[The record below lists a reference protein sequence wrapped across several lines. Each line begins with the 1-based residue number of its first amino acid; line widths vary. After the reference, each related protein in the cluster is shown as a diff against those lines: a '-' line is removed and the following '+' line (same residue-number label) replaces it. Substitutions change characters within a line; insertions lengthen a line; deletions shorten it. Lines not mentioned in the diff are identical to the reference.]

1 MEINTLENDTGKVVR
16 VLLVDDEDNYRNAI
30 ARRLERRNL
39 VVSQAPD
46 GTACLEY
53 LGENEVDVVVL
64 DMKMPG
70 MSGMETF
77 KEISKYYPGLKVI
90 FLTGNAALTEGVE
103 GIKAGAFDYL
113 AKPVEIDHL
122 AGKIRQAWE
131 LKRLEEGRERDKIFR
146 RRLEKRMIHTQRLAS
161 LGTMSTGIAHEI
173 NNPLAIIKES
183 TGFLRMVIEGA
194 DQIPEKEMLFKGL
207 EKIENSVDRAGRI
220 THQLLGYVR
229 KQGHELTPVDIRGLT
244 EDTVALIKQ
253 KTQAKKVSV
262 EWAREPEHE
271 MRMHTDPFQVR
282 QVLIN
287 LLENAVD
294 AVDTNGQ
301 IRLALYRKAQSV
313 CLEVRD
319 NGCGITPE
327 NIEKIFD
334 PFFTTKPN
342 VAENESGTGLGLFV
356 VHKIMTGL
364 SGSIHVESE
373 PGRGTTFKICLPEWQ
388 SDSTI
393 TNS

>member
-1 MEINTLENDTGKVVR
+1 MEINTLENDTGQVVR
-16 VLLVDDEDNYRNAI
+16 VLLVDDEDGYRNTV
-30 ARRLERRNL
+30 ARRLERRDMA
-39 VVSQAPD
+39 VSQAPD
-46 GTACLEY
+46 GTRCLEH
-53 LGENEVDVVVL
+53 LGNHDVDVVVL

-70 MSGMETF
+70 MPGMETF
-77 KEISKYYPGLKVI
+77 KAINKYHPGLQVI
-90 FLTGNAALTEGVE
+90 FLTGNAAVAEGVE

-113 AKPVEIDHL
+113 SKPVEIDHL

-131 LKRLEEGRERDKIFR
+131 LKRLEAARERDKIFR

-183 TGFLRMVIEGA
+183 AGFMRVVLA
-194 DQIPEKEMLFKGL
+194 DSEEIPEKKMLFKGI
-207 EKIENSVDRAGRI
+207 EKIESSVDRARRI

-229 KQGHELTPVDIRGLT
+229 KHRHDLAPVDIRRLA
-244 EDTVALIKQ
+244 EDTVVLIKQ
-253 KTQAKKVSV
+253 KTQMKKVSV
-262 EWAREPEHE
+262 QWETGPGQP
-271 MRMHTDPFQVR
+271 MLMHTDPFQVR

-294 AVDTNGQ
+294 AVETSGQ
-301 IRLALYRKAQSV
+301 IRLALYRKDTSV

-319 NGCGITPE
+319 NGSGITPE
-327 NIEKIFD
+327 NMEKIFD

-342 VAENESGTGLGLFV
+342 VPENESGTGLGLFV

-364 SGSIHVESE
+364 SGTIRVASE
-373 PGRGTTFKICLPEWQ
+373 PGHGAAFTICLPEWQ
-388 SDSTI
+388 DQ
-393 TNS
+393 

>member
-1 MEINTLENDTGKVVR
+1 METNTLKNDTGKVIR

-30 ARRLERRNL
+30 ARRLERRNM

-53 LGENEVDVVVL
+53 LGGNEADVVIL

-77 KEISKYYPGLKVI
+77 KSIRKYYPGLKVI

-131 LKRLEEGRERDKIFR
+131 LKRLEMARERDKIFR

-183 TGFLRMVIEGA
+183 TGFMRMVMEDSG
-194 DQIPEKEMLFKGL
+194 QIPEKEMLFKGL
-207 EKIENSVDRAGRI
+207 EKIEKSVDRARRI

-229 KQGHELTPVDIRGLT
+229 KHGHELTPVDIRRLT

-262 EWAREPEHE
+262 QWESEPEHE
-271 MRMHTDPFQVR
+271 MLMHTDPFQVR

-301 IRLALYRKAQSV
+301 IRLALYRKDQSV

-319 NGCGITPE
+319 NGSGITPE
-327 NIEKIFD
+327 NMKQIFD

-373 PGRGTTFKICLPEWQ
+373 PGHGTTFKICLPEWQ
-388 SDSTI
+388 SD
-393 TNS
+393 

>member
-1 MEINTLENDTGKVVR
+1 MEINTLENDTGTVVR

-77 KEISKYYPGLKVI
+77 KDISKYYPGLKVI
-90 FLTGNAALTEGVE
+90 FLTGNAALSEGVE

-113 AKPVEIDHL
+113 SKPVEIDHL

-183 TGFLRMVIEGA
+183 TGFLRMVIESA

-207 EKIENSVDRAGRI
+207 EKIENSVDRARRI

-229 KQGHELTPVDIRGLT
+229 KHGHELTSVDIRRLT

-262 EWAREPEHE
+262 QWESEPERE
-271 MRMHTDPFQVR
+271 MLMHTDPFQVR

-301 IRLALYRKAQSV
+301 IRLALYRKEQSV

-319 NGCGITPE
+319 NGSGIAPE
-327 NIEKIFD
+327 NMKQIFD

-373 PGRGTTFKICLPEWQ
+373 PGQGTTFKICLPEWQ
-388 SDSTI
+388 SD
-393 TNS
+393 

>member
-1 MEINTLENDTGKVVR
+1 MEINTLENDTGTVVR

-77 KEISKYYPGLKVI
+77 KDISKYYPGLKVI

-113 AKPVEIDHL
+113 SKPVEIDHL

-183 TGFLRMVIEGA
+183 TGFLRMVIESA

-207 EKIENSVDRAGRI
+207 EKIEKSVDRARRI

-229 KQGHELTPVDIRGLT
+229 KHGHELTSVDIRRLT

-262 EWAREPEHE
+262 QWESEPERE
-271 MRMHTDPFQVR
+271 MLMHTDPFQVR

-301 IRLALYRKAQSV
+301 IRLALYRKEQSV

-319 NGCGITPE
+319 NGSGIAPE
-327 NIEKIFD
+327 NMKQIFD

-373 PGRGTTFKICLPEWQ
+373 PGQGTTFKICLPEWQ
-388 SDSTI
+388 SD
-393 TNS
+393 

>member
-1 MEINTLENDTGKVVR
+1 MEINSLENDTGTVVR

-77 KEISKYYPGLKVI
+77 KNISKYYPGLKVI

-113 AKPVEIDHL
+113 SKPVEIDHL

-183 TGFLRMVIEGA
+183 TGFLRMVIESA

-207 EKIENSVDRAGRI
+207 EKIENSVDRARRI

-229 KQGHELTPVDIRGLT
+229 KHGRDLTPVDIRQLT

-262 EWAREPEHE
+262 QWDTKPEKP
-271 MRMHTDPFQVR
+271 MLMYTDPFQVR

-294 AVDTNGQ
+294 AVETGGQ
-301 IRLALYRKAQSV
+301 IRLSLYRKDKAV

-319 NGCGITPE
+319 NGSGITPQ
-327 NIEKIFD
+327 NKEKIFD

-342 VAENESGTGLGLFV
+342 VSENESGTGLGLFV

-364 SGSIHVESE
+364 SGSIQVESE
-373 PGRGTTFKICLPEWQ
+373 SGQGALFTICLPEWHPE
-388 SDSTI
+388 
-393 TNS
+393 

>member
-1 MEINTLENDTGKVVR
+1 MEINTFENDTGTVVR

-77 KEISKYYPGLKVI
+77 KDISKYYPGLKVI
-90 FLTGNAALTEGVE
+90 FLTGNAVLTEGVE

-113 AKPVEIDHL
+113 SKPVEIDHL

-183 TGFLRMVIEGA
+183 TGFLRMVIESA

-207 EKIENSVDRAGRI
+207 EKIENSVDRARRI

-229 KQGHELTPVDIRGLT
+229 KHGHELTSVDIRRLT

-262 EWAREPEHE
+262 QWESEPERE
-271 MRMHTDPFQVR
+271 MLMHTDPFQVR

-301 IRLALYRKAQSV
+301 IRLALYRKEQSV

-319 NGCGITPE
+319 NGSGIAPE
-327 NIEKIFD
+327 NMKQIFD

-373 PGRGTTFKICLPEWQ
+373 PGQGTTFKICLPEWQ
-388 SDSTI
+388 SD
-393 TNS
+393 

>member
-1 MEINTLENDTGKVVR
+1 MEINTLENDTGTVVR

-77 KEISKYYPGLKVI
+77 KDISKYYPGLKVI

-113 AKPVEIDHL
+113 SKPVEIDHL

-183 TGFLRMVIEGA
+183 TGFLRMVIESA

-207 EKIENSVDRAGRI
+207 EKIENSVDRARRI

-229 KQGHELTPVDIRGLT
+229 KHGHELTSVDIRRLT

-262 EWAREPEHE
+262 QWESEPERE
-271 MRMHTDPFQVR
+271 MLMHTDPFQVR

-301 IRLALYRKAQSV
+301 IRLALYRKEQSV

-319 NGCGITPE
+319 NGSGIAPE
-327 NIEKIFD
+327 NMKQIFD

-373 PGRGTTFKICLPEWQ
+373 PGQGTTFKICLPEWQ
-388 SDSTI
+388 SD
-393 TNS
+393 

>member
-1 MEINTLENDTGKVVR
+1 MEINTFENDTGTVVR

-77 KEISKYYPGLKVI
+77 KDISKYYPGLKVI

-113 AKPVEIDHL
+113 SKPVEIDHL

-183 TGFLRMVIEGA
+183 TGFLRMVIESA

-207 EKIENSVDRAGRI
+207 EKIEKSVDRARRI

-229 KQGHELTPVDIRGLT
+229 KHGHELTSVDIRRLT

-262 EWAREPEHE
+262 QWESEPERE
-271 MRMHTDPFQVR
+271 MLMHTDPFQVR

-301 IRLALYRKAQSV
+301 IRLALYRKEQSV

-319 NGCGITPE
+319 NGSGIAPE
-327 NIEKIFD
+327 NMKQIFD

-373 PGRGTTFKICLPEWQ
+373 PGQGTTFKICLPEWQ
-388 SDSTI
+388 SD
-393 TNS
+393 

>member
-1 MEINTLENDTGKVVR
+1 MEIQTLEEDTGATVR
-16 VLLVDDEDNYRNAI
+16 VLLVDDEDSFRNAI
-30 ARRLERRNL
+30 ARRLGKREMN
-39 VVSQAPD
+39 VTQAGD
-46 GTACLEY
+46 GASCLEY
-53 LGENEVDVVVL
+53 LSTKEVDVVIL

-70 MSGMETF
+70 MSGMDTYQA
-77 KEISKYYPGLKVI
+77 IRKYHPGLQVI
-90 FLTGNAALTEGVE
+90 FLTGNAAVAEGVE
-103 GIKAGAFDYL
+103 GVKAGAFDYL
-113 AKPVEIDHL
+113 SKPVEIDHL
-122 AGKIRQAWE
+122 ASKIRQAWE
-131 LKRLEEGRERDKIFR
+131 MRRLEAARERDKIFR
-146 RRLEKRMIHTQRLAS
+146 RRLEKRMIHTHRLAS

-183 TGFLRMVIEGA
+183 AGFMRMVLEDS

-207 EKIENSVDRAGRI
+207 EKIEKSVDRARRI

-229 KQGHELTPVDIRGLT
+229 KHGHDLAPVDIRRLT
-244 EDTVALIKQ
+244 EDTVMLIKQ

-262 EWAREPEHE
+262 QWDTEPEHQ
-271 MRMHTDPFQVR
+271 MMMHTDPFQAR

-294 AVDTNGQ
+294 AVETGGQ

-319 NGCGITPE
+319 NGSGITPE
-327 NIEKIFD
+327 NMEKIFD

-342 VAENESGTGLGLFV
+342 VSENESGTGLGLFV

-364 SGSIHVESE
+364 SGSIRVESE
-373 PGRGTTFKICLPEWQ
+373 PGHGATFTICLPEWH
-388 SDSTI
+388 SD
-393 TNS
+393 

>member
-1 MEINTLENDTGKVVR
+1 MLNLMEINTLENDTGKVVR

-30 ARRLERRNL
+30 ARRLERRNM

-53 LGENEVDVVVL
+53 LGGNEADVVVL

-77 KEISKYYPGLKVI
+77 KGIRKYYPGLKVI

-113 AKPVEIDHL
+113 SKPVEIDHL

-131 LKRLEEGRERDKIFR
+131 LKRLEAARERDKIFR

-183 TGFLRMVIEGA
+183 TGFMRMVIE
-194 DQIPEKEMLFKGL
+194 DSDRIPEKEMLFKGL
-207 EKIENSVDRAGRI
+207 EKIEKSVDRARRI

-229 KQGHELTPVDIRGLT
+229 KHGHELTPVDIRRLT

-262 EWAREPEHE
+262 EWEREPEHE
-271 MRMHTDPFQVR
+271 MLMHTDPFQVR

-301 IRLALYRKAQSV
+301 IRLALYRKEQSV
-313 CLEVRD
+313 CLKVRD
-319 NGCGITPE
+319 NGSGITPE

-342 VAENESGTGLGLFV
+342 VSENESGTGLGLFV
-356 VHKIMTGL
+356 AHKIMTGL
-364 SGSIHVESE
+364 SGSIRVESE
-373 PGRGTTFKICLPEWQ
+373 PGQGATFTICLPEWQ
-388 SDSTI
+388 SD
-393 TNS
+393 

>member
-1 MEINTLENDTGKVVR
+1 MEINTLENDTGTVVR

-77 KEISKYYPGLKVI
+77 KDISKYYPGLKVI

-113 AKPVEIDHL
+113 SKPVEIDHL

-183 TGFLRMVIEGA
+183 TGFLRMVIESA

-207 EKIENSVDRAGRI
+207 EKIENSVDRARRI

-229 KQGHELTPVDIRGLT
+229 KHGHELTSVDIRRLT

-262 EWAREPEHE
+262 QWEREPERE
-271 MRMHTDPFQVR
+271 MLMHTDPFQVR

-301 IRLALYRKAQSV
+301 IRLALYRKEQSV

-319 NGCGITPE
+319 NGSGIAPE
-327 NIEKIFD
+327 NMKQIFD

-364 SGSIHVESE
+364 SGSIHVESA
-373 PGRGTTFKICLPEWQ
+373 PGQGTTFKICLPEWQ
-388 SDSTI
+388 SD
-393 TNS
+393 

>member
-1 MEINTLENDTGKVVR
+1 MEINTLENDTGTVVR

-77 KEISKYYPGLKVI
+77 KDISKYYPGLKVI

-113 AKPVEIDHL
+113 SKPVEIDHL

-183 TGFLRMVIEGA
+183 TGFLRMVIESA

-207 EKIENSVDRAGRI
+207 EKIENSVDRARRI

-229 KQGHELTPVDIRGLT
+229 KHGHELTSVDIRRLT

-262 EWAREPEHE
+262 QWEREPERE
-271 MRMHTDPFQVR
+271 MLMHTDPFQVR

-301 IRLALYRKAQSV
+301 IRLALYRKEQSV

-319 NGCGITPE
+319 NGSGIAPE
-327 NIEKIFD
+327 NMKQIFD

-373 PGRGTTFKICLPEWQ
+373 PGQGTTFKICLPEWQ
-388 SDSTI
+388 SD
-393 TNS
+393 

>member
-30 ARRLERRNL
+30 ARRLERRDMA
-39 VVSQAPD
+39 VSQVPG

-53 LGENEVDVVVL
+53 LGGNEADVVVL

-77 KEISKYYPGLKVI
+77 KAINKYYPGLQVI
-90 FLTGNAALTEGVE
+90 FLTGNAAVTEGVE
-103 GIKAGAFDYL
+103 GVKAGAFDYL
-113 AKPVEIDHL
+113 SKPVEIDHL
-122 AGKIRQAWE
+122 ASKIRQAWE
-131 LKRLEEGRERDKIFR
+131 LKRLEAARERDKIFR

-183 TGFLRMVIEGA
+183 AGFMRMVIEDSGR
-194 DQIPEKEMLFKGL
+194 IPEKEMLFKGL
-207 EKIENSVDRAGRI
+207 EKIEKSVDRARRI

-229 KQGHELTPVDIRGLT
+229 KHGHDLTPVDIRQLT

-253 KTQAKKVSV
+253 KTIVKKVSV
-262 EWAREPEHE
+262 QWDTEPEQQ
-271 MRMHTDPFQVR
+271 MLMYTDPFQVR

-301 IRLALYRKAQSV
+301 IRLALYRKKHSV

-319 NGCGITPE
+319 NGSGITPE
-327 NIEKIFD
+327 NMEKIFD

-342 VAENESGTGLGLFV
+342 VSENESGTGLGLFV

-364 SGSIHVESE
+364 SGNIRLESK
-373 PGRGTTFKICLPEWQ
+373 PGQGTTFTICLPEWH
-388 SDSTI
+388 SK
-393 TNS
+393 

>member
-1 MEINTLENDTGKVVR
+1 MEINSLENDTGTVVR

-77 KEISKYYPGLKVI
+77 KNISKYYPGLKVI

-113 AKPVEIDHL
+113 SKPVEIDHL

-183 TGFLRMVIEGA
+183 TGFLRMVIESA

-207 EKIENSVDRAGRI
+207 EKIENSVDRARRI

-229 KQGHELTPVDIRGLT
+229 KHGHELTSVDIRRLT

-262 EWAREPEHE
+262 QWESEPERE
-271 MRMHTDPFQVR
+271 MLMHTDPFQVR

-301 IRLALYRKAQSV
+301 IRLALYRKEQSV

-319 NGCGITPE
+319 NGSGIAPE
-327 NIEKIFD
+327 NMKQIFD

-373 PGRGTTFKICLPEWQ
+373 PGQGTTFKICLPEWQ
-388 SDSTI
+388 SD
-393 TNS
+393 

>member
-30 ARRLERRNL
+30 ARRLERRNM

-46 GTACLEY
+46 GIACLEY
-53 LGENEVDVVVL
+53 LGGNEADVVIL

-77 KEISKYYPGLKVI
+77 KSIRKYYPGLKVI

-131 LKRLEEGRERDKIFR
+131 LKRLEMARERDKIFR

-183 TGFLRMVIEGA
+183 AGFIRMVLE
-194 DQIPEKEMLFKGL
+194 DSDRIPEKEMLFKGL
-207 EKIENSVDRAGRI
+207 EKIEKSVDRARRI

-253 KTQAKKVSV
+253 KTQAKKVTV
-262 EWAREPEHE
+262 QWEHEPEHE
-271 MRMHTDPFQVR
+271 MLMHTDPFQVR

-294 AVDTNGQ
+294 AVDTNGE
-301 IRLALYRKAQSV
+301 IRLSLYRKEQSV
-313 CLEVRD
+313 CLKVRD
-319 NGCGITPE
+319 NGSGITPE
-327 NIEKIFD
+327 HMKKIFD

-342 VAENESGTGLGLFV
+342 VSENESGTGLGLFV

-373 PGRGTTFKICLPEWQ
+373 PGQGTTFTICLPEWQ
-388 SDSTI
+388 SD
-393 TNS
+393 

>member
-16 VLLVDDEDNYRNAI
+16 VLLVDDEDSYRNAL
-30 ARRLERRNL
+30 ARRLERRNM
-39 VVSQAPD
+39 VINQAPD
-46 GTACLEY
+46 GTSCLEY
-53 LGENEVDVVVL
+53 LGGNEADVVVL

-77 KEISKYYPGLKVI
+77 KTIKKYYPGLKVI
-90 FLTGNAALTEGVE
+90 FLTGNAAVTEGVE
-103 GIKAGAFDYL
+103 GIKTGAFDYL
-113 AKPVEIDHL
+113 SKPVEIDHL

-131 LKRLEEGRERDKIFR
+131 LKRLEAARERDKIFR

-173 NNPLAIIKES
+173 NNPLAIIKEAA
-183 TGFLRMVIEGA
+183 GFMRMVVEDSGH
-194 DQIPEKEMLFKGL
+194 IPEKEMLFKGL
-207 EKIENSVDRAGRI
+207 EKIEKSVDRARRI

-229 KQGHELTPVDIRGLT
+229 KHGHELTPVDIRRLT

-262 EWAREPEHE
+262 QWESEPGHQ
-271 MRMHTDPFQVR
+271 MLMHTDPFQVR

-301 IRLALYRKAQSV
+301 IRLALYRKEQSV

-319 NGCGITPE
+319 NGSGITPE
-327 NIEKIFD
+327 NMEKLFD

-342 VAENESGTGLGLFV
+342 VSENESGTGLGLFV

-364 SGSIHVESE
+364 SGNIRVESE
-373 PGRGTTFKICLPEWQ
+373 PGHGATFTICLPEWH
-388 SDSTI
+388 SD
-393 TNS
+393 

>member
-1 MEINTLENDTGKVVR
+1 LLNLMEINTLENDTGKIIR

-30 ARRLERRNL
+30 ARRLERRNM
-39 VVSQAPD
+39 VVSQAPN
-46 GTACLEY
+46 GTSCLEY
-53 LGENEVDVVVL
+53 LGGNETDVVVL

-77 KEISKYYPGLKVI
+77 KSIRKYHPGLKVI
-90 FLTGNAALTEGVE
+90 FLTGNADLTEGVE

-131 LKRLEEGRERDKIFR
+131 LKRLEVARERDKIFR

-183 TGFLRMVIEGA
+183 TGFMRMVIEDSG
-194 DQIPEKEMLFKGL
+194 QIPEKEMLFKGL
-207 EKIENSVDRAGRI
+207 EKIEKSVDRARRI

-229 KQGHELTPVDIRGLT
+229 KHGHELTPVDIRGLT

-262 EWAREPEHE
+262 QWESESEQE
-271 MRMHTDPFQVR
+271 MLMHTDPFQVR

-294 AVDTNGQ
+294 AVDINGE
-301 IRLALYRKAQSV
+301 IRLALYRKEQSV
-313 CLEVRD
+313 CLKVRD
-319 NGCGITPE
+319 NGSGILPE
-327 NIEKIFD
+327 NMEKIFD

-342 VAENESGTGLGLFV
+342 VSENESGTGLGLFV

-373 PGRGTTFKICLPEWQ
+373 PGHGATFTICLPEWQ
-388 SDSTI
+388 SD
-393 TNS
+393 

>member
-16 VLLVDDEDNYRNAI
+16 VLLVDDEESFRNAI
-30 ARRLERRNL
+30 ARRLERRNM

-46 GTACLEY
+46 GKSCLEY
-53 LGENEVDVVVL
+53 LGANEADVVVL
-64 DMKMPG
+64 DMNMPG
-70 MSGMETF
+70 MSGIDTF
-77 KEISKYYPGLKVI
+77 KAINKYHPGLQVI
-90 FLTGNAALTEGVE
+90 FLTGNAGITEGVE

-113 AKPVEIDHL
+113 SKPIDIDHL

-131 LKRLEEGRERDKIFR
+131 LKRLEAAREQDKIFR

-183 TGFLRMVIEGA
+183 AGFMRMVIEGA
-194 DQIPEKEMLFKGL
+194 GQIPEKEMLFKGL
-207 EKIENSVDRAGRI
+207 DKIEKSVDRARRI

-229 KQGHELTPVDIRGLT
+229 KHGHEFTPVDIRQLT
-244 EDTVALIKQ
+244 EDTVVLIKH

-262 EWAREPEHE
+262 QWDIAPKEP
-271 MRMHTDPFQVR
+271 MLMYTDPFQVR

-294 AVDTNGQ
+294 AVETGGQ
-301 IRLALYRKAQSV
+301 IRLSLTRKDQSV
-313 CLEVRD
+313 CLQVRD
-319 NGCGITPE
+319 NGSGIAPE
-327 NIEKIFD
+327 NMAKIFD

-342 VAENESGTGLGLFV
+342 VSENESGTGLGLFV
-356 VHKIMTGL
+356 AHKIMTGL

-373 PGRGTTFKICLPEWQ
+373 PGHGATFSICLPEWH
-388 SDSTI
+388 SE
-393 TNS
+393 

>member
-1 MEINTLENDTGKVVR
+1 MEINTLENDTGTVVR

-77 KEISKYYPGLKVI
+77 KDISKYYPGLKVI

-113 AKPVEIDHL
+113 SKPVEIDHL

-183 TGFLRMVIEGA
+183 TGFLRMVIESA

-207 EKIENSVDRAGRI
+207 EKIENSVDRARRI

-229 KQGHELTPVDIRGLT
+229 KHGHELTPVDIRRLT

-262 EWAREPEHE
+262 QWESEPERE
-271 MRMHTDPFQVR
+271 MLMHTDPFQVR

-301 IRLALYRKAQSV
+301 IRLALYRKEQSV

-319 NGCGITPE
+319 NGSGIAPE
-327 NIEKIFD
+327 NMKQIFD

-373 PGRGTTFKICLPEWQ
+373 PGQGTTFKICLPEWQ
-388 SDSTI
+388 SD
-393 TNS
+393 

>member
-1 MEINTLENDTGKVVR
+1 MKNNPHETNTVKAVR
-16 VLLVDDEDNYRNAI
+16 VLLVDDEDHFRQAI
-30 ARRLERRNL
+30 ARRLERRRM

-46 GTACLEY
+46 GKSGLEY

-77 KEISKYYPGLKVI
+77 EAIKKSHPGLQVI
-90 FLTGNAALTEGVE
+90 FLTGNAAVTEGVE

-113 AKPVEIDHL
+113 SKPIEIDHL
-122 AGKIRQAWE
+122 AGKICQAWD
-131 LKRLEEGRERDKIFR
+131 LKRLEAARERDKIFKQ
-146 RRLEKRMIHTQRLAS
+146 RLEKRMIHTQRLAS

-183 TGFLRMVIEGA
+183 AGFMRMVLDGA
-194 DQIPEKEMLFKGL
+194 GQMPEKEMLFKGL
-207 EKIENSVDRAGRI
+207 DKIENSIDRARRI

-229 KQGHELTPVDIRGLT
+229 KQGHELTPVDIRQLT
-244 EDTVALIKQ
+244 ADTVVLIKQ

-262 EWAREPEHE
+262 QWDNAPEQP
-271 MRMHTDPFQVR
+271 MQMHTDPFQVR

-294 AVDTNGQ
+294 AVDTGGQ
-301 IRLALYRKAQSV
+301 IRLSLYRKDQSV
-313 CLEVRD
+313 CLQIQD
-319 NGCGITPE
+319 NGSGITPE
-327 NIEKIFD
+327 NLEKIFD

-342 VAENESGTGLGLFV
+342 VAGSESGTGLGLFV
-356 VHKIMTGL
+356 VHKIMTAL
-364 SGSIHVESE
+364 SGSIHVAST
-373 PGRGTTFKICLPEWQ
+373 PGQGATFTICLPEWQ
-388 SDSTI
+388 AE
-393 TNS
+393 

>member
-1 MEINTLENDTGKVVR
+1 MLNLMEINTIENDTGKVVR
-16 VLLVDDEDNYRNAI
+16 VLLVDDEDSYRNAI
-30 ARRLERRNL
+30 ARRLERRNM
-39 VVSQAPD
+39 VVSQAPG

-53 LGENEVDVVVL
+53 LGGNEADVVVL

-70 MSGMETF
+70 MSGLETF
-77 KEISKYYPGLKVI
+77 KAISKYHPGLQVI
-90 FLTGNAALTEGVE
+90 FLTGNAAVAEGVE

-113 AKPVEIDHL
+113 SKPIEIDHL

-131 LKRLEEGRERDKIFR
+131 LKRLEAAREQDKIFR

-183 TGFLRMVIEGA
+183 AGFMRMVLDGSG
-194 DQIPEKEMLFKGL
+194 QMPEKEMLFKGL
-207 EKIENSVDRAGRI
+207 DKIEKSVDRARRI

-229 KQGHELTPVDIRGLT
+229 KQGHELTPVDIRQLT
-244 EDTVALIKQ
+244 EDTVVLIKQ

-262 EWAREPEHE
+262 QWDPEPEHE
-271 MRMHTDPFQVR
+271 MLMHTDPFQVR

-294 AVDTNGQ
+294 AVETGGQ
-301 IRLALYRKAQSV
+301 IRLSLYRKDQTV

-319 NGCGITPE
+319 NGSGITPE
-327 NIEKIFD
+327 NKEKIFD

-342 VAENESGTGLGLFV
+342 VSENESGTGLGLFV

-373 PGRGTTFKICLPEWQ
+373 PGHGTTFTICLPEWH
-388 SDSTI
+388 SE
-393 TNS
+393 

>member
-1 MEINTLENDTGKVVR
+1 MEIKTLENDTGKVVR
-16 VLLVDDEDNYRNAI
+16 VLLVDDEESFRNAI
-30 ARRLERRNL
+30 ARRLERRNM

-46 GTACLEY
+46 GTSCLEY
-53 LGENEVDVVVL
+53 LGANEADVVLL
-64 DMKMPG
+64 DMNMPG
-70 MSGMETF
+70 MSGIDTF
-77 KEISKYYPGLKVI
+77 KAINKYHPGLQVI
-90 FLTGNAALTEGVE
+90 FLTGNAGITEGVE

-113 AKPVEIDHL
+113 SKPIEIDHL

-131 LKRLEEGRERDKIFR
+131 LKRLEAAREQDKIFR

-183 TGFLRMVIEGA
+183 AGFMRMVLEGA
-194 DQIPEKEMLFKGL
+194 GQIPEKEMLFKGL
-207 EKIENSVDRAGRI
+207 DKIEKSVDRARRI

-229 KQGHELTPVDIRGLT
+229 KHGHELTPVDIRQLT
-244 EDTVALIKQ
+244 EDTVVLIKQ

-262 EWAREPEHE
+262 QWDIAPKEP
-271 MRMHTDPFQVR
+271 MLMYTDPFQVR

-294 AVDTNGQ
+294 AVETGGQ
-301 IRLALYRKAQSV
+301 IRLSLTRKDQSV
-313 CLEVRD
+313 CLQVRD
-319 NGCGITPE
+319 NGSGIAPE
-327 NIEKIFD
+327 NMAKIFD

-342 VAENESGTGLGLFV
+342 VSENESGTGLGLFV
-356 VHKIMTGL
+356 AHKIMSGL

-373 PGRGTTFKICLPEWQ
+373 PGHGATFTICLPEWH
-388 SDSTI
+388 SD
-393 TNS
+393 

>member
-1 MEINTLENDTGKVVR
+1 MENDTGKVVR
-16 VLLVDDEDNYRNAI
+16 VLLVDDEERFRQAI
-30 ARRLERRNL
+30 ARRLERRHMI
-39 VVSQAPD
+39 VSQVPD
-46 GTACLEY
+46 GASCLEY
-53 LGENEVDVVVL
+53 LSTHEADVVVL

-77 KEISKYYPGLKVI
+77 EAVNKYHPGLQVI
-90 FLTGNAALTEGVE
+90 FLTGNAGITDGVE
-103 GIKAGAFDYL
+103 GIRAGAFDYL

-131 LKRLEEGRERDKIFR
+131 LKRLEAARERDKIFR

-183 TGFLRMVIEGA
+183 AGFMRTVLA
-194 DQIPEKEMLFKGL
+194 DSDQIPEKKMLFKGL
-207 EKIENSVDRAGRI
+207 DKIEKSVDRAGRI

-229 KQGHELTPVDIRGLT
+229 KHGRDLTPVDIRQLT
-244 EDTVALIKQ
+244 EDTVVLIKQ

-262 EWAREPEHE
+262 KWDTKPGHP
-271 MRMHTDPFQVR
+271 MRMYTDPFQVR

-294 AVDTNGQ
+294 AVEPGGR
-301 IRLALYRKAQSV
+301 IRLSLYRKDEAV

-319 NGCGITPE
+319 NGSGITPE

-342 VAENESGTGLGLFV
+342 VPENESGTGLGLFV
-356 VHKIMTGL
+356 VHKIMAAL
-364 SGSIHVESE
+364 SGSIQVESE
-373 PGRGTTFKICLPEWQ
+373 PGQGALFTICLPEWHPE
-388 SDSTI
+388 
-393 TNS
+393 

>member
-113 AKPVEIDHL
+113 SKPVEIDHL

-183 TGFLRMVIEGA
+183 TGFLRMVIESA

-207 EKIENSVDRAGRI
+207 EKIENSVDRARRI

-229 KQGHELTPVDIRGLT
+229 KHGHELTPVDIRRLT

-262 EWAREPEHE
+262 QWESEPERE
-271 MRMHTDPFQVR
+271 MLMHTDPFQVR

-301 IRLALYRKAQSV
+301 IRLALYRKEQSV

-319 NGCGITPE
+319 NGSGIAPE
-327 NIEKIFD
+327 NMKQIFD

-373 PGRGTTFKICLPEWQ
+373 PGQGTTFKICLPEWQ
-388 SDSTI
+388 SD
-393 TNS
+393 

>member
-1 MEINTLENDTGKVVR
+1 MEINTFENDTGTVVR

-77 KEISKYYPGLKVI
+77 KDISKYYPGLKVI

-113 AKPVEIDHL
+113 SKPVEIDHL

-183 TGFLRMVIEGA
+183 TGFLRMVIESA

-207 EKIENSVDRAGRI
+207 EKIENSVDRARRI

-229 KQGHELTPVDIRGLT
+229 KHGHELTSVDIRRLT

-262 EWAREPEHE
+262 QWESEPERE
-271 MRMHTDPFQVR
+271 MLMHTDPFQVR

-301 IRLALYRKAQSV
+301 IRLALYRKEQSV

-319 NGCGITPE
+319 NGSGIAPE
-327 NIEKIFD
+327 NMKQIFD

-373 PGRGTTFKICLPEWQ
+373 PGQGTTFKICLPEWQ
-388 SDSTI
+388 SD
-393 TNS
+393 

>member
-1 MEINTLENDTGKVVR
+1 MLNLMEIKTLENDTGKVVR
-16 VLLVDDEDNYRNAI
+16 VLLVDDEESFRNAI
-30 ARRLERRNL
+30 ARRLERRNM

-46 GTACLEY
+46 GTSCLEY
-53 LGENEVDVVVL
+53 LGANEADVVLL
-64 DMKMPG
+64 DMNMPG
-70 MSGMETF
+70 MSGIDTF
-77 KEISKYYPGLKVI
+77 KAINKYHPGLQVI
-90 FLTGNAALTEGVE
+90 FLTGNAGITEGVE

-113 AKPVEIDHL
+113 SKPIEIDHL

-131 LKRLEEGRERDKIFR
+131 LKRLEAAREQDKIFR

-183 TGFLRMVIEGA
+183 AGFMRMVLEGA
-194 DQIPEKEMLFKGL
+194 GQIPEKEMLFKGL
-207 EKIENSVDRAGRI
+207 DKIEKSVDRARRI

-229 KQGHELTPVDIRGLT
+229 KHGHELTPVDIRQLT
-244 EDTVALIKQ
+244 EDTVVLIKQ

-262 EWAREPEHE
+262 QWDIAPKEP
-271 MRMHTDPFQVR
+271 MLMYTDPFQVR

-294 AVDTNGQ
+294 AVETGGQ
-301 IRLALYRKAQSV
+301 IRLSLTRKDQSV
-313 CLEVRD
+313 CLQVRD
-319 NGCGITPE
+319 NGSGIAPE
-327 NIEKIFD
+327 NMAKIFD

-342 VAENESGTGLGLFV
+342 VSENESGTGLGLFV
-356 VHKIMTGL
+356 AHKIMSGL

-373 PGRGTTFKICLPEWQ
+373 PGHGATFSICLPEWH
-388 SDSTI
+388 SD
-393 TNS
+393 

>member
-1 MEINTLENDTGKVVR
+1 MLNLMEINTLENDTGKVVR
-16 VLLVDDEDNYRNAI
+16 VLLVDDEESFRNAI
-30 ARRLERRNL
+30 ARRLERRNM

-46 GTACLEY
+46 GTSCLEY
-53 LGENEVDVVVL
+53 LGANEADVVLL
-64 DMKMPG
+64 DMNMPG
-70 MSGMETF
+70 MSGIDTF
-77 KEISKYYPGLKVI
+77 KAINKYHPGLQVI
-90 FLTGNAALTEGVE
+90 FLTGNAGITEGVE

-113 AKPVEIDHL
+113 SKPIEIDHL

-131 LKRLEEGRERDKIFR
+131 LKRLEAAREQDKIFR

-183 TGFLRMVIEGA
+183 AGFMRMVLEGA
-194 DQIPEKEMLFKGL
+194 GQIPEKEMLFKGL
-207 EKIENSVDRAGRI
+207 DKIEKSVDRARRI

-229 KQGHELTPVDIRGLT
+229 KHGHELTPVDIRQLT
-244 EDTVALIKQ
+244 EDTVVLIKH

-262 EWAREPEHE
+262 QWDIAPKEP
-271 MRMHTDPFQVR
+271 MLMYTDPFQVR

-294 AVDTNGQ
+294 AVETGGQ
-301 IRLALYRKAQSV
+301 IRLSLTRKDQSV
-313 CLEVRD
+313 CLQVRD
-319 NGCGITPE
+319 NGSGIAPE

-342 VAENESGTGLGLFV
+342 VSENESGTGLGLFV
-356 VHKIMTGL
+356 VHKIMSGL

-373 PGRGTTFKICLPEWQ
+373 PGHGATFSICLPEWH
-388 SDSTI
+388 SE
-393 TNS
+393 

>member
-1 MEINTLENDTGKVVR
+1 MLNLMEINTLENDTGKVVR
-16 VLLVDDEDNYRNAI
+16 VLLVDDEDSFRNAI
-30 ARRLERRNL
+30 ARRLERRNM

-46 GTACLEY
+46 GTSCLEY
-53 LGENEVDVVVL
+53 LGANEADVVLL
-64 DMKMPG
+64 DMNMPG
-70 MSGMETF
+70 MSGIDTF
-77 KEISKYYPGLKVI
+77 KAINKYHPGLQVI
-90 FLTGNAALTEGVE
+90 FLTGNAGITEGVE

-113 AKPVEIDHL
+113 SKPIEIDHL

-131 LKRLEEGRERDKIFR
+131 LKRLEAAREQDKIFR

-183 TGFLRMVIEGA
+183 AGFMRMVLEGTG
-194 DQIPEKEMLFKGL
+194 QIPEKEMLFKGL
-207 EKIENSVDRAGRI
+207 DKIEKSVDRARRI

-229 KQGHELTPVDIRGLT
+229 KHGHELTPVDIRQLT
-244 EDTVALIKQ
+244 EDTVVLIKH

-262 EWAREPEHE
+262 QWDIAPKEP
-271 MRMHTDPFQVR
+271 MLMYTDPFQVR

-294 AVDTNGQ
+294 AVETGGQ
-301 IRLALYRKAQSV
+301 IRLSLTRKDQSV
-313 CLEVRD
+313 CLQVRD
-319 NGCGITPE
+319 NGSGIAPE

-342 VAENESGTGLGLFV
+342 VSENESGTGLGLFV

-373 PGRGTTFKICLPEWQ
+373 PGHGATFSICLPEWH
-388 SDSTI
+388 SE
-393 TNS
+393 

>member
-294 AVDTNGQ
+294 AVNTNGQ

>member
-1 MEINTLENDTGKVVR
+1 MLNLMEINTIENDTGKVVR
-16 VLLVDDEDNYRNAI
+16 VLLVDDEDSYRNAI
-30 ARRLERRNL
+30 ARRLERRNM
-39 VVSQAPD
+39 VVSQAP
-46 GTACLEY
+46 GGAACLEY
-53 LGENEVDVVVL
+53 LGGNEADVVVL

-70 MSGMETF
+70 MSGLETF
-77 KEISKYYPGLKVI
+77 KDISKYHPGLQVI
-90 FLTGNAALTEGVE
+90 FLTGNAAVAEGVE

-113 AKPVEIDHL
+113 SKPIEIDHL

-131 LKRLEEGRERDKIFR
+131 LKRLEAAREQDKIFR

-183 TGFLRMVIEGA
+183 AGFMRMVLDGSG
-194 DQIPEKEMLFKGL
+194 QMPEKEMLFKGL
-207 EKIENSVDRAGRI
+207 DKIEKSVDRARRI

-229 KQGHELTPVDIRGLT
+229 KQGHELTPVDIRQLT
-244 EDTVALIKQ
+244 EDTVVLIKQ

-262 EWAREPEHE
+262 QWDPEPEHE
-271 MRMHTDPFQVR
+271 MLMHTDPFQVR

-294 AVDTNGQ
+294 AVETGGQ
-301 IRLALYRKAQSV
+301 IRLSLYRKDQTV

-319 NGCGITPE
+319 NGSGITPE
-327 NIEKIFD
+327 NKEKIFD

-342 VAENESGTGLGLFV
+342 VSENESGTGLGLFV

-373 PGRGTTFKICLPEWQ
+373 PGHGTTFTICLPEWH
-388 SDSTI
+388 SE
-393 TNS
+393 